1 MENVLPDAD
10 SEKYAVYVIAD
21 KEERGKEGR
30 REQGRGRGMLVNF
43 KKEALC

>member
-1 MENVLPDAD
+1 MEHVLPDAD

-21 KEERGKEGR
+21 KEEREKEGR

>member
-1 MENVLPDAD
+1 MENVLPDAG

-21 KEERGKEGR
+21 NEERGKEGR